1 MRTSPQCAGGP
12 DVEHRCQ
19 RHIDDP
25 GQDPRWLVLLGIYG
39 QPSYF
44 FCPECE
50 QTEADWINQQ
60 LGEEG
65 ERAGCT
71 GMVRLE
77 TGTLEEVCGLYS
89 VLEANRGD
97 DQ

>member
-1 MRTSPQCAGGP
+1 MTSMAPQCAGGP
-12 DVEHRCQ
+12 DADHRCT
-19 RHIDDP
+19 RKLDDP
-25 GQDPRWLVLLGIYG
+25 GQDRRWLVLLGIYG

-50 QTEADWINQQ
+50 QTDAEWIERQ

-71 GMVRLE
+71 GIVRLE
-77 TGTLEEVCGLYS
+77 TGSPAEVYGRIRDML
-89 VLEANRGD
+89 VQAEVV
-97 DQ
+97 